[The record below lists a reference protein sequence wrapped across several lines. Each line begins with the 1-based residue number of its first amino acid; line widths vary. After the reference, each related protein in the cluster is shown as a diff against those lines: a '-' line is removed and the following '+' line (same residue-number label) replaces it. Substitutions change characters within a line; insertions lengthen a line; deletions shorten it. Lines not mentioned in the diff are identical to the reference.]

1 MQNRLLGIHMIVQNE
16 EHHLARCLDSFKPM
30 GSECFITD
38 TGSTDRTPEI
48 ARSYGATV
56 LHARWEDDFAHAR
69 NISLPLSSTEWIL
82 CLDADEYVI
91 QGLEE
96 LLDYLPKVH
105 KSVSRLRITI
115 ENRIGEGT
123 GESVIFQPVRLFRA
137 HQGYRYEGRIHE
149 QLVRG
154 GTRNC
159 GEQEADDQDIN
170 DSFTREEDGIAE
182 YEPLAPLC
190 LVHDGYLP
198 STIALGHKP
207 LRNLKLLQLELADRP
222 GQPFHLYNVGV
233 TYCQLGNIE
242 QAAEAFTESFLHTP
256 LQAPYRS
263 TLVRDYAKVL
273 LAMGRYDEAHGLLA
287 VERQRYAGYADLH
300 LIYGEILEQQGLEER
315 AYKSYARA
323 TDCREGFNGAD
334 LKDNNKAEIR
344 GVHQQAIEQTD
355 KPGSDE
361 LCEGKSSEDVYREPA
376 RMERYYVTDIG
387 CDSYKAYT
395 AMGRLAQKRGFL
407 QESAHLYSLA
417 LGSEI
422 TYAPAWTGL
431 ADVLQQSGETDE
443 SITETLLAR
452 WKEYSKKERSKE
464 EDSDPSVIT
473 SEDDLTHV
481 VHALAS
487 SGAYGQALNLL
498 DGDDRNTPIK
508 HEDYLYWMLCANRV
522 SEALQYVQN
531 QWSEEDIAGINFQP
545 EQRLD
550 LALTY
555 WTNELSVSESFVAA
569 AEPQEREGWRLL
581 NGLLDTGKRVH
592 AEDDRDVKTV
602 HQALQAVTEL
612 SENILIRAVQTGQLA
627 FARKLYKKMAA
638 INPDHDENDVHSRW
652 LAAVLYRQG
661 YTMAAAELLIQSMS
675 QGDLDAESLFY
686 LGEAV
691 YAKGHY
697 DQALILFQQALE
709 KDSEQRQARAGAAVC
724 YMWLAL
730 GVIRQE
736 RTRSPA
742 DKVLMAQQTILE
754 QQLRTAEG
762 IPWRTVFRARERRN
776 QLGDQ
781 AHFIM
786 HDREG

>member
-16 EHHLARCLDSFKPM
+16 EHHLARCLDSFKSI

-48 ARSYGATV
+48 ARHYGATV
-56 LHARWEDDFAHAR
+56 LHIRWEDDFAYAR
-69 NISLPLSSTEWIL
+69 NISLPLASTEWIL
-82 CLDADEYVI
+82 CLDADEHVI

-115 ENRIGEGT
+115 ENQIGEGA

-137 HQGYRYEGRIHE
+137 HQGYRYAGRIHE

-154 GTRNC
+154 GTRDG
-159 GEQEADDQDIN
+159 GEQEGDDQDMN
-170 DSFTREEDGIAE
+170 DSFAYEKGWIAE
-182 YEPLAPLC
+182 HEPLAPLR

-198 STIALGHKP
+198 STIAKGDKP
-207 LRNLKLLQLELADRP
+207 LRNLKLLQRELADRP

-233 TYCQLGNIE
+233 TYCQLGYIE

-256 LQAPYRS
+256 LHAPYRS

-287 VERQRYAGYADLH
+287 GERQRYAGYADLH

-344 GVHQQAIEQTD
+344 GIHQQAIEQTD

-361 LCEGKSSEDVYREPA
+361 LCEGKSSDDVHREPA
-376 RMERYYVTDIG
+376 QMERHYVTDMG

-395 AMGRLAQKRGFL
+395 TMGRLAQKRGFL

-417 LGSEI
+417 LSSEI

-443 SITETLLAR
+443 SIAETLLAR
-452 WKEYSKKERSKE
+452 RKEHSKKE
-464 EDSDPSVIT
+464 DSYPGAVIY
-473 SEDDLTHV
+473 DDGLVHV

-498 DGDDRNTPIK
+498 HGDPRNTRIK

-522 SEALQYVQN
+522 SDALHYVRN
-531 QWSEEDIAGINFQP
+531 HWSEELSDVRNLQP
-545 EQRLD
+545 EQRVD

-555 WTNELSVSESFVAA
+555 WANELSVSESFVAA
-569 AEPQEREGWRLL
+569 AEPQERKGWRLL
-581 NGLLDTGKRVH
+581 NGLLDAGEQVH
-592 AEDDRDVKTV
+592 VEDDRDGKTV
-602 HQALQAVTEL
+602 HQTLQAATEL
-612 SENILIRAVQTGQLA
+612 SKNILIRAVQTGQLA
-627 FARKLYKKMAA
+627 FANKLYEKMAA
-638 INPDHDENDVHSRW
+638 INPEHDGNGVYSRW

-661 YTMAAAELLIQSMS
+661 YTMAAADLLIQCMS
-675 QGDLDAESLFY
+675 QGDLDAESHFY

-709 KDSEQRQARAGAAVC
+709 LNPEQRQARAGAAVC
-724 YMWLAL
+724 YMKLAL
-730 GVIRQE
+730 GVIRHE
-736 RTRSPA
+736 LTRSPA
-742 DKVLMAQQTILE
+742 DKVLMAQQTVLE

-762 IPWRTVFRARERRN
+762 IPWRTVFHARERRN
-776 QLGDQ
+776 QLADQ

>member
-16 EHHLARCLDSFKPM
+16 EHHLARCLDGFKSI
-30 GSECFITD
+30 GCECFITD

-48 ARSYGATV
+48 ARHYGATV
-56 LHARWEDDFAHAR
+56 LHARWEDDFAYAR
-69 NISLPLSSTEWIL
+69 NISLPLASTEWIL

-115 ENRIGEGT
+115 ENRIGEGA
-123 GESVIFQPVRLFRA
+123 GESVIFQPVRLFRT
-137 HQGYRYEGRIHE
+137 HQEYRYAGRIHE

-154 GTRNC
+154 GAKDN
-159 GEQEADDQDIN
+159 GKHEEGALEIN

-182 YEPLAPLC
+182 HEPLAPLR

-198 STIALGHKP
+198 STIAQGDKP
-207 LRNLKLLQLELADRP
+207 LRNLKLLQQELADRP

-344 GVHQQAIEQTD
+344 GIHQQAIEQTD

-361 LCEGKSSEDVYREPA
+361 LREGKSSDDVHREPD
-376 RMERYYVTDIG
+376 RLERHYVTDIG
-387 CDSYKAYT
+387 SDSYKAYT

-443 SITETLLAR
+443 SITETLCAR
-452 WKEYSKKERSKE
+452 WKEHSKKE
-464 EDSDPSVIT
+464 DPDLSGVT
-473 SEDDLTHV
+473 YDDGQAYV
-481 VHALAS
+481 VYALAS
-487 SGAYGQALNLL
+487 SGAYGQALDLLHGDTRNL
-498 DGDDRNTPIK
+498 RIE
-508 HEDYLYWMLCANRV
+508 HEEYLYWMLCANRV
-522 SEALQYVQN
+522 SDALQFVQK
-531 QWSEEDIAGINFQP
+531 QWSDEHLAGVNLQP

-555 WTNELSVSESFVAA
+555 WANELSVSESFMAA
-569 AEPQEREGWRLL
+569 AEPQDREGWRLL
-581 NGLLDTGKRVH
+581 NGLLDTGKRMHV
-592 AEDDRDVKTV
+592 EDDRDGEIV
-602 HQALQAVTEL
+602 HQTLHAATEL
-612 SENILIRAVQTGQLA
+612 SKNILIRAVQTGQLA
-627 FARKLYKKMAA
+627 FAKKLYEKMTA
-638 INPDHDENDVHSRW
+638 INSEHDENGVHSRW
-652 LAAVLYRQG
+652 MAAVLYRQG
-661 YTMAAAELLIQSMS
+661 YTMAAAELLIRSMS

-724 YMWLAL
+724 YIRLAL

-736 RTRSPA
+736 LTRSPA
-742 DKVLMAQQTILE
+742 DKVLMAQQTLLE

-762 IPWRTVFRARERRN
+762 LPWRTVFHARERRN
-776 QLGDQ
+776 QLADQ

>member
-48 ARSYGATV
+48 ARHYGATV

-69 NISLPLSSTEWIL
+69 NISLPLASTEWIL

-137 HQGYRYEGRIHE
+137 HQGYRYAGRIHE

-154 GTRNC
+154 G
-159 GEQEADDQDIN
+159 AKDDGKHEEGALEIN

-355 KPGSDE
+355 KRGSDE
-361 LCEGKSSEDVYREPA
+361 LREGNSSDDVHRESD
-376 RMERYYVTDIG
+376 RLERHYVTDVG

-464 EDSDPSVIT
+464 GDSDPSVIT
-473 SEDDLTHV
+473 YEDDLAHV
-481 VHALAS
+481 VYALAS

-498 DGDDRNTPIK
+498 HGDARNTRIK
-508 HEDYLYWMLCANRV
+508 NEEYLYWMLCDNRV
-522 SEALQYVQN
+522 SDALRYVQN
-531 QWSEEDIAGINFQP
+531 QWSEELSEARNLHP
-545 EQRLD
+545 EQRSD
-550 LALTY
+550 LAVTF
-555 WTNELSVSESFVAA
+555 WTNELSVPESLVAA

-581 NGLLDTGKRVH
+581 NDLLDTGKRVH
-592 AEDDRDVKTV
+592 VEDGRDGKTV
-602 HQALQAVTEL
+602 HQTLQAETEL
-612 SENILIRAVQTGQLA
+612 SKNILTRAVQMGQLA
-627 FARKLYKKMAA
+627 FVRKLYEKMAA
-638 INPDHDENDVHSRW
+638 ISPEHDENDVHSQW

-661 YTMAAAELLIQSMS
+661 YTMAAADLLIQCMS

-724 YMWLAL
+724 YMRLAL

-742 DKVLMAQQTILE
+742 DKVLMAQQTVLD
-754 QQLRTAEG
+754 QQLRTVEG
-762 IPWRTVFRARERRN
+762 IPWRTVFHAKERRN
-776 QLGDQ
+776 QFADQ

>member
-30 GSECFITD
+30 DSECFITD
-38 TGSTDRTPEI
+38 TGSTDRTLEI
-48 ARSYGATV
+48 ARHYGATV
-56 LHARWEDDFAHAR
+56 LHARWEDDFAYAR
-69 NISLPLSSTEWIL
+69 NISLPLASTEWIL

-96 LLDYLPKVH
+96 LLNYLPKVH

-137 HQGYRYEGRIHE
+137 HQGYRYAGRIHE

-154 GTRNC
+154 GTRDG
-159 GEQEADDQDIN
+159 GEQDGDDLEIN
-170 DSFTREEDGIAE
+170 DSFIREEGWIAE
-182 YEPLAPLC
+182 HEPLAPLR

-198 STIALGHKP
+198 STIAQGHKP
-207 LRNLKLLQLELADRP
+207 LRNLKLLQRELADHP
-222 GQPFHLYNVGV
+222 GQPFHLYNAGV
-233 TYCQLGNIE
+233 TYCQLGHIE

-256 LQAPYRS
+256 LHAPYRS

-287 VERQRYAGYADLH
+287 GERQRYAGYADLH
-300 LIYGEILEQQGLEER
+300 LLYGEVLEQQGLEER

-323 TDCREGFNGAD
+323 TDCRESFDGAD
-334 LKDNNKAEIR
+334 LKGKSKAEIR
-344 GVHQQAIEQTD
+344 GIHQQAIGPTD

-361 LCEGKSSEDVYREPA
+361 LSEGKSFDEVQREPA
-376 RMERYYVTDIG
+376 RLERHYVTDVG

-452 WKEYSKKERSKE
+452 WKEHSKKECSKK

-473 SEDDLTHV
+473 SENDLTHV

-498 DGDDRNTPIK
+498 HGDAWNTRIK

-522 SEALQYVQN
+522 SDALQYVQN
-531 QWSEEDIAGINFQP
+531 QWSEGHRAGVNLQP

-555 WTNELSVSESFVAA
+555 WANDLSISESFMAA

-581 NGLLDTGKRVH
+581 NDLLDTGKRVH
-592 AEDDRDVKTV
+592 VEDDRDGKIV
-602 HQALQAVTEL
+602 HQTLQAATEL
-612 SENILIRAVQTGQLA
+612 SKNIWIRAAQMGQLA
-627 FARKLYKKMAA
+627 FARKLYEKVAA
-638 INPDHDENDVHSRW
+638 IHPEHNENGVHSRW

-675 QGDLDAESLFY
+675 KGDMDAESLFY
-686 LGEAV
+686 LGEAL

-709 KDSEQRQARAGAAVC
+709 KGSQQRQARAGAAVC
-724 YMWLAL
+724 YMRLAL
-730 GVIRQE
+730 EVIRQE

-742 DKVLMAQQTILE
+742 DKVLIAQQTVLE

-762 IPWRTVFRARERRN
+762 IPWRTVFHARERRN
-776 QLGDQ
+776 QLADQ

-786 HDREG
+786 HDRKG

>member
-16 EHHLARCLDSFKPM
+16 EHHLARCLDGFKSI
-30 GSECFITD
+30 GIECFITD

-48 ARSYGATV
+48 ARHYGATV
-56 LHARWEDDFAHAR
+56 LHTRWEDDFAHAR
-69 NISLPLSSTEWIL
+69 NISLPLASTEWIL

-105 KSVSRLRITI
+105 KSISRLRITI
-115 ENRIGEGT
+115 ENRIGEGA
-123 GESVIFQPVRLFRA
+123 GERVIFQPVRLFRA
-137 HQGYRYEGRIHE
+137 HQGYRYAGRIHE

-154 GTRNC
+154 GTRDG
-159 GEQEADDQDIN
+159 GEQVGDDQDRKS
-170 DSFTREEDGIAE
+170 SFTREEGWIADH
-182 YEPLAPLC
+182 EPLTPLR

-198 STIALGHKP
+198 STIAKGHKP
-207 LRNLKLLQLELADRP
+207 LRNLKLLQRELADRP

-233 TYCQLGNIE
+233 TYCQLGHIE
-242 QAAEAFTESFLHTP
+242 QAAEAFSESFLHIP
-256 LQAPYRS
+256 LNAPYRS
-263 TLVRDYAKVL
+263 TLVRDYARVL
-273 LAMGRYDEAHGLLA
+273 MTIGCYDEAHGLLA
-287 VERQRYAGYADLH
+287 GERQRYAGYADLH
-300 LIYGEILEQQGLEER
+300 LLYGEVLEQQGLVER

-334 LKDNNKAEIR
+334 LTDNNKAEIR
-344 GVHQQAIEQTD
+344 GIHQQAIEQTD
-355 KPGSDE
+355 KPESDE
-361 LCEGKSSEDVYREPA
+361 LLVGKSFDDVHREPA
-376 RMERYYVTDIG
+376 QMERHYVTDIG

-443 SITETLLAR
+443 SITETLLAC
-452 WKEYSKKERSKE
+452 WKEHSKK
-464 EDSDPSVIT
+464 EDSDPRVIT
-473 SEDDLTHV
+473 YEGDLVHV
-481 VHALAS
+481 VHAVAS

-498 DGDDRNTPIK
+498 HRDAGNTRIK

-522 SEALQYVQN
+522 SDALQFVQK
-531 QWSEEDIAGINFQP
+531 QWSDEHRAGVNLQP

-555 WTNELSVSESFVAA
+555 WINELSVSESVVAA
-569 AEPQEREGWRLL
+569 EEPQEREGWRLL
-581 NGLLDTGKRVH
+581 NGLLEVKKQVH
-592 AEDDRDVKTV
+592 VKENIDEKTD
-602 HQALQAVTEL
+602 HQTRQAAVEL
-612 SENILIRAVQTGQLA
+612 SKNVLIRAVQTGQLA
-627 FARKLYKKMAA
+627 FAKKLYEKMTA
-638 INPDHDENDVHSRW
+638 INPEHDENGFHSRW
-652 LAAVLYRQG
+652 MAVVLYRQG
-661 YTMAAAELLIQSMS
+661 YTMAAAELLIQCMS
-675 QGDLDAESLFY
+675 QGNLDAESLFY

-697 DQALILFQQALE
+697 DQALLLFQQVLE

-730 GVIRQE
+730 GVIRHE
-736 RTRSPA
+736 LTLSPA
-742 DKVLMAQQTILE
+742 DKVLMAQQTVLE

-762 IPWRTVFRARERRN
+762 LPWRTVFHARERRN
-776 QLGDQ
+776 QLADQ
-781 AHFIM
+781 THFIM

>member
-30 GSECFITD
+30 DSECFITD
-38 TGSTDRTPEI
+38 TGSTDRTLEI
-48 ARSYGATV
+48 ARHYGATV

-69 NISLPLSSTEWIL
+69 NISLPLASTEWIL

-96 LLDYLPKVH
+96 LLNYLPKVH

-123 GESVIFQPVRLFRA
+123 GESVIFHPVRLFRA
-137 HQGYRYEGRIHE
+137 HQGYRYAGRIHE

-154 GTRNC
+154 GTRDG
-159 GEQEADDQDIN
+159 GEQDGDDLEIN
-170 DSFTREEDGIAE
+170 DSFIREEGWIAE
-182 YEPLAPLC
+182 HEPLAPLR

-198 STIALGHKP
+198 STIAQGHKP
-207 LRNLKLLQLELADRP
+207 LRNLKLLQRELADHP
-222 GQPFHLYNVGV
+222 GQPFHLYNAGV
-233 TYCQLGNIE
+233 TYCQLGHIE
-242 QAAEAFTESFLHTP
+242 QAAEAFTGSFLHTP
-256 LQAPYRS
+256 LHAPYRS

-287 VERQRYAGYADLH
+287 GERQRYAGYADLH
-300 LIYGEILEQQGLEER
+300 LLYGEVLEQQGLEER

-323 TDCREGFNGAD
+323 TDCREGFDGAD
-334 LKDNNKAEIR
+334 LKDDNKAEIR
-344 GVHQQAIEQTD
+344 GIHQQAIEQTD
-355 KPGSDE
+355 KPESDE
-361 LCEGKSSEDVYREPA
+361 LLVGKSLDDVHRDPA
-376 RMERYYVTDIG
+376 QMERHYVTDIG

-443 SITETLLAR
+443 SIVETLLAR
-452 WKEYSKKERSKE
+452 WKEHSKKEGSTK

-473 SEDDLTHV
+473 YEDDLAHV
-481 VHALAS
+481 VYALAS

-498 DGDDRNTPIK
+498 HGDARNTRIE
-508 HEDYLYWMLCANRV
+508 HEDYLNWMLCANRV
-522 SEALQYVQN
+522 SDALQYVQN
-531 QWSEEDIAGINFQP
+531 RWSEEHRAGVNLQP

-555 WTNELSVSESFVAA
+555 WANELSVSESFMAA
-569 AEPQEREGWRLL
+569 AKPQEREGWRLL
-581 NGLLDTGKRVH
+581 NDLLDTGKRVH
-592 AEDDRDVKTV
+592 VEDDREGKIV
-602 HQALQAVTEL
+602 HQTLQAATEL
-612 SENILIRAVQTGQLA
+612 SKNIWIRAVQMGQLA
-627 FARKLYKKMAA
+627 FARKLYEKVAA
-638 INPDHDENDVHSRW
+638 INPEHDENGVHSRW

-675 QGDLDAESLFY
+675 KGDMDAESLFY
-686 LGEAV
+686 LGEAL

-709 KDSEQRQARAGAAVC
+709 KDSQQRQARAGAAVC
-724 YMWLAL
+724 YMRLAL
-730 GVIRQE
+730 EVIRQE

-742 DKVLMAQQTILE
+742 DKILIAQQTVLE

-762 IPWRTVFRARERRN
+762 IPWRTVFHARERRN
-776 QLGDQ
+776 QLADQ
-781 AHFIM
+781 AHFVM

>member
-16 EHHLARCLDSFKPM
+16 EHQLARCLDSFKPI

-48 ARSYGATV
+48 ARHYGATV
-56 LHARWEDDFAHAR
+56 LHARWEDDFAYAR
-69 NISLPLSSTEWIL
+69 NISLPLASTEWIL

-96 LLDYLPKVH
+96 LLNYLPKVH

-123 GESVIFQPVRLFRA
+123 GENVIFHPVRLFRA
-137 HQGYRYEGRIHE
+137 QQGYRYAGRIHE
-149 QLVRG
+149 QLVRSG
-154 GTRNC
+154 RRDG
-159 GEQEADDQDIN
+159 GEQEGDDPDIN
-170 DSFTREEDGIAE
+170 DFFTREEGWIAE
-182 YEPLAPLC
+182 HEPLAPLR

-198 STIALGHKP
+198 STIAQGHKP
-207 LRNLKLLQLELADRP
+207 LRNLKLLQRELADHP

-233 TYCQLGNIE
+233 TYCQLGHIK

-256 LQAPYRS
+256 LHAPYRS

-287 VERQRYAGYADLH
+287 GEIQRYAEYADLH

-323 TDCREGFNGAD
+323 TDCREGFDGAD
-334 LKDNNKAEIR
+334 LKGESKAEIR
-344 GVHQQAIEQTD
+344 GIHQQAIEQTG
-355 KPGSDE
+355 KPDSVE
-361 LCEGKSSEDVYREPA
+361 LREGKSFDEVQQEPA
-376 RMERYYVTDIG
+376 QMERHYVTDVG

-395 AMGRLAQKRGFL
+395 SMGRLAQKRGFL

-417 LGSEI
+417 LSSEI

-431 ADVLQQSGETDE
+431 ADVLQQCGETDE
-443 SITETLLAR
+443 SIAETLLAH
-452 WKEYSKKERSKE
+452 WKEHSKKEGSKK

-473 SEDDLTHV
+473 YEDDLALV
-481 VHALAS
+481 VYALAS

-498 DGDDRNTPIK
+498 HGDARNTRIE

-522 SEALQYVQN
+522 SDALQYVQN
-531 QWSEEDIAGINFQP
+531 QWSEEHRAGVNLQP

-555 WTNELSVSESFVAA
+555 WANELSVSESFMAA

-581 NGLLDTGKRVH
+581 NDLLDTGKRVH
-592 AEDDRDVKTV
+592 VEDDRDGKIV
-602 HQALQAVTEL
+602 HQTLQAATEL
-612 SENILIRAVQTGQLA
+612 SKNIWIRAVQTGQLA
-627 FARKLYKKMAA
+627 FARMLYEKVAA
-638 INPDHDENDVHSRW
+638 INPEHHENGVHSRW
-652 LAAVLYRQG
+652 LAAALYRQG

-675 QGDLDAESLFY
+675 QGDMDADSLFY

-709 KDSEQRQARAGAAVC
+709 KDSEQRQASAGAAVC
-724 YMWLAL
+724 YMQLAL

-742 DKVLMAQQTILE
+742 DKVLMAQQTVLE

-762 IPWRTVFRARERRN
+762 IPWRTVFCARERRN
-776 QLGDQ
+776 QLADQ

>member
-1 MQNRLLGIHMIVQNE
+1 MQNWLLGIHMIVQNE
-16 EHHLARCLDSFKPM
+16 EHHLARCLDSFNPI

-48 ARSYGATV
+48 ARHYGATV
-56 LHARWEDDFAHAR
+56 LHARWEDDFAYAR
-69 NISLPLSSTEWIL
+69 NISLPLASTEWIL

-115 ENRIGEGT
+115 ENRIGEGA
-123 GESVIFQPVRLFRA
+123 GESVIFQPVRLFRT
-137 HQGYRYEGRIHE
+137 HQEYRYAGRIHE

-154 GTRNC
+154 GAKDN
-159 GEQEADDQDIN
+159 GKHEEGALEIN

-182 YEPLAPLC
+182 HEPLAPLR

-198 STIALGHKP
+198 STIAQGDKP
-207 LRNLKLLQLELADRP
+207 LRNLKLLQQELADRP

-344 GVHQQAIEQTD
+344 GIHQQAIEQTD

-361 LCEGKSSEDVYREPA
+361 LREGKSSDDVHREPD
-376 RMERYYVTDIG
+376 RLERHYVTDIG
-387 CDSYKAYT
+387 SDSYKAYT

-443 SITETLLAR
+443 SITETLCAR
-452 WKEYSKKERSKE
+452 WKEHSKKE
-464 EDSDPSVIT
+464 DPDLSGVT
-473 SEDDLTHV
+473 YDDGQAYV
-481 VHALAS
+481 VYALAS
-487 SGAYGQALNLL
+487 SGAYGQALDLL
-498 DGDDRNTPIK
+498 HGDARNTRIK
-508 HEDYLYWMLCANRV
+508 HEEYLYWMLCDNRV
-522 SEALQYVQN
+522 SDALQFVQK
-531 QWSEEDIAGINFQP
+531 QWSDEHRAGVNLQP

-555 WTNELSVSESFVAA
+555 WANELSVSESFMAA
-569 AEPQEREGWRLL
+569 AEPQERGGWRLL
-581 NGLLDTGKRVH
+581 NGLLDTGKRMHV
-592 AEDDRDVKTV
+592 EDDRDGEIA
-602 HQALQAVTEL
+602 HQTLHAATEL
-612 SENILIRAVQTGQLA
+612 SKNILIRAVQTGQLA
-627 FARKLYKKMAA
+627 FAKKLYEKMTA
-638 INPDHDENDVHSRW
+638 INHEHDENGVHSRW

-661 YTMAAAELLIQSMS
+661 YPMTAAELLIQCMS

-697 DQALILFQQALE
+697 DQALILFQQVLE

-730 GVIRQE
+730 GVIRHE
-736 RTRSPA
+736 LTRSPA
-742 DKVLMAQQTILE
+742 DKVLMAQQTLLE

-762 IPWRTVFRARERRN
+762 LPWRTVFHARERRN
-776 QLGDQ
+776 QLADQ

>member
-1 MQNRLLGIHMIVQNE
+1 MIVQNE
-16 EHHLARCLDSFKPM
+16 EHHLARCLDGFKSI
-30 GSECFITD
+30 GIECFITD

-48 ARSYGATV
+48 ARHYGATV
-56 LHARWEDDFAHAR
+56 LHTRWEDDFAHAR
-69 NISLPLSSTEWIL
+69 NISLPLASTEWIL

-96 LLDYLPKVH
+96 LLDYLPKIH
-105 KSVSRLRITI
+105 KSISRLQITI
-115 ENRIGEGT
+115 ENRIGEGA
-123 GESVIFQPVRLFRA
+123 GERVIFQPVRLFRA
-137 HQGYRYEGRIHE
+137 HQGYRYVGRIHE
-149 QLVRG
+149 QLIRG
-154 GTRNC
+154 GTRDG
-159 GEQEADDQDIN
+159 GEQEDDDQDRK
-170 DSFTREEDGIAE
+170 SFFTREEGWIADH
-182 YEPLAPLC
+182 EPLAPLR

-198 STIALGHKP
+198 STIAQGDKP
-207 LRNLKLLQLELADRP
+207 LRNLKLLQRELADRP

-263 TLVRDYAKVL
+263 TLVRDYTRVL
-273 LAMGRYDEAHGLLA
+273 LTMGRYDEAHGLLA

-323 TDCREGFNGAD
+323 TDCREGFSGAD

-344 GVHQQAIEQTD
+344 GIHQQAIEQTD
-355 KPGSDE
+355 KPGSNE
-361 LCEGKSSEDVYREPA
+361 LCEGKSSDDVHREPA
-376 RMERYYVTDIG
+376 QMQRHYVTDIG

-452 WKEYSKKERSKE
+452 WKEHSQK
-464 EDSDPSVIT
+464 EDSDLSGVT
-473 SEDDLTHV
+473 YDDGLAYV
-481 VHALAS
+481 VYALAS
-487 SGAYGQALNLL
+487 SGAYGQALDLL
-498 DGDDRNTPIK
+498 HGDARNTLIK
-508 HEDYLYWMLCANRV
+508 HEEYLYWMLCDNRV
-522 SEALQYVQN
+522 SDALQFMQK
-531 QWSEEDIAGINFQP
+531 QWSEELRAGVNLQP

-555 WTNELSVSESFVAA
+555 WANELSVSESVVAA

-581 NGLLDTGKRVH
+581 NGLLEVKKQVH
-592 AEDDRDVKTV
+592 VKEDRDGKID
-602 HQALQAVTEL
+602 HQTRQAAVEL
-612 SENILIRAVQTGQLA
+612 SKNVLIRAVQTRQLA
-627 FARKLYKKMAA
+627 FAKKLYEKVSA
-638 INPDHDENDVHSRW
+638 IHSEHDENGDYSRW

-661 YTMAAAELLIQSMS
+661 YTMAAAELLIQCMS
-675 QGDLDAESLFY
+675 KGDLDAESLFY

-709 KDSEQRQARAGAAVC
+709 KDPEQRQARAGAAVC

-730 GVIRQE
+730 GVIRHE
-736 RTRSPA
+736 LTRSPVE
-742 DKVLMAQQTILE
+742 KVLMAQQSVLE

-762 IPWRTVFRARERRN
+762 LPWRTVFHARERRN
-776 QLGDQ
+776 QLADQ
-781 AHFIM
+781 THFIM

>member
-16 EHHLARCLDSFKPM
+16 EHYLARCLDSFKSI

-48 ARSYGATV
+48 ARHYGATV
-56 LHARWEDDFAHAR
+56 LHARWEDDFAYAR
-69 NISLPLSSTEWIL
+69 NISLPLASTEWIL

-91 QGLEE
+91 QGVEE

-105 KSVSRLRITI
+105 KSVSRLRIKI
-115 ENRIGEGT
+115 ENRIGEGA
-123 GESVIFQPVRLFRA
+123 GERVIFQPVRLFRA
-137 HQGYRYEGRIHE
+137 NQGYRYAGRIHE

-154 GTRNC
+154 GAKDD
-159 GEQEADDQDIN
+159 GKQEEGALEIS
-170 DSFTREEDGIAE
+170 DSSTREEDGIAE
-182 YEPLAPLC
+182 HEPLAPLR

-198 STIALGHKP
+198 STIAQGHKP
-207 LRNLKLLQLELADRP
+207 LRNLKLLQQELADRP

-233 TYCQLGNIE
+233 TYCQLGDIE
-242 QAAEAFTESFLHTP
+242 QAAGAFTESFLHTP
-256 LQAPYRS
+256 LHAPYRS

-344 GVHQQAIEQTD
+344 GIHQQAIEQTD

-361 LCEGKSSEDVYREPA
+361 LREGKSSDDVHREPA
-376 RMERYYVTDIG
+376 RLERHYVTDIG
-387 CDSYKAYT
+387 SDSYKAYT

-431 ADVLQQSGETDE
+431 ADVLQQSGETDK
-443 SITETLLAR
+443 SITETLCAR
-452 WKEYSKKERSKE
+452 WKEHSKKE
-464 EDSDPSVIT
+464 DPDLSGVT
-473 SEDDLTHV
+473 YDDGQAYV
-481 VHALAS
+481 VYALAS
-487 SGAYGQALNLL
+487 SGAYGQALDLL
-498 DGDDRNTPIK
+498 HGDARNTRIK
-508 HEDYLYWMLCANRV
+508 HEEYLYWMLCDNRV
-522 SEALQYVQN
+522 SDALQFVQK
-531 QWSEEDIAGINFQP
+531 QWSDEQSAGVNLQP

-550 LALTY
+550 LALTF
-555 WTNELSVSESFVAA
+555 WANELSVSESFMAA

-592 AEDDRDVKTV
+592 AEDDRDGEIV
-602 HQALQAVTEL
+602 HQTLQAATEL
-612 SENILIRAVQTGQLA
+612 SKNILIRAVQMGQLA
-627 FARKLYKKMAA
+627 FARNLYEKMAA
-638 INPDHDENDVHSRW
+638 ISPEHDENGVHSRW

-661 YTMAAAELLIQSMS
+661 YTMAAAELLIQCMS

-724 YMWLAL
+724 YMRQAL
-730 GVIRQE
+730 GVIRHEQ
-736 RTRSPA
+736 TRSPA
-742 DKVLMAQQTILE
+742 DKELMAQQTVLE
-754 QQLRTAEG
+754 TQLRTAEG
-762 IPWRTVFRARERRN
+762 IPWRTVFHAKERRN
-776 QLGDQ
+776 QLADQ
-781 AHFIM
+781 THSHFIM

>member
-16 EHHLARCLDSFKPM
+16 EHHLARCLDGFKSI
-30 GSECFITD
+30 GIECFITD
-38 TGSTDRTPEI
+38 TGSTDRTPAI
-48 ARSYGATV
+48 ARHYGATV
-56 LHARWEDDFAHAR
+56 LHTRWEDDFAHAR
-69 NISLPLSSTEWIL
+69 NISLPLASTEWIL

-105 KSVSRLRITI
+105 KGISRLRITI
-115 ENRIGEGT
+115 ENRIGEGA
-123 GESVIFQPVRLFRA
+123 GECVIFQPVRLFRA
-137 HQGYRYEGRIHE
+137 HQGYRYVGRIHE

-154 GTRNC
+154 GTRD
-159 GEQEADDQDIN
+159 GREQEDDDQDRKS
-170 DSFTREEDGIAE
+170 SFTREEGWIADH
-182 YEPLAPLC
+182 EPLTPLR

-198 STIALGHKP
+198 STIAQGDKP
-207 LRNLKLLQLELADRP
+207 LRNLKLLLRELADRP

-233 TYCQLGNIE
+233 TYCQLGHIE

-256 LQAPYRS
+256 LHAPYRS
-263 TLVRDYAKVL
+263 TLVRDYARVL
-273 LAMGRYDEAHGLLA
+273 LTMGCYDEAHGLLA
-287 VERQRYAGYADLH
+287 GERQRYEGYADLH
-300 LIYGEILEQQGLEER
+300 LLYGEVLEQQGLEER

-323 TDCREGFNGAD
+323 VNCREGFSGAD
-334 LKDNNKAEIR
+334 PKDDNKAEIR
-344 GVHQQAIEQTD
+344 GIHQQVNEQTD
-355 KPGSDE
+355 KPESDE
-361 LCEGKSSEDVYREPA
+361 LLVGKSFDDVHREPA
-376 RMERYYVTDIG
+376 QMQRQYVTDTG

-422 TYAPAWTGL
+422 TYTPAWTGL

-443 SITETLLAR
+443 SIAETLLTR
-452 WKEYSKKERSKE
+452 WKEHSEKDRSKK
-464 EDSDPSVIT
+464 EDSDPRLIT
-473 SEDDLTHV
+473 YEDDLVHV
-481 VHALAS
+481 VHAVAS

-498 DGDDRNTPIK
+498 HRDARNTRIN
-508 HEDYLYWMLCANRV
+508 HEDYLYWMLCANRI
-522 SEALQYVQN
+522 SDALQYVQN
-531 QWSEEDIAGINFQP
+531 LWSEERSEVRNLP
-545 EQRLD
+545 HEQRVD

-555 WTNELSVSESFVAA
+555 WINELSVTESVVAA

-581 NGLLDTGKRVH
+581 NGLLEEMKQVHVKEDIDGKI
-592 AEDDRDVKTV
+592 D
-602 HQALQAVTEL
+602 HQTRQAAVEL
-612 SENILIRAVQTGQLA
+612 SKSVLIRAVQTRQLA
-627 FARKLYKKMAA
+627 FAKKLYEKVSA
-638 INPDHDENDVHSRW
+638 IHSEHDENGDYSRW

-661 YTMAAAELLIQSMS
+661 YTMAAAELLIQCMS

-736 RTRSPA
+736 LTRSPA
-742 DKVLMAQQTILE
+742 EKVLIAQQTVLE

-762 IPWRTVFRARERRN
+762 LPWRTVFHARERRN
-776 QLGDQ
+776 QLADQ
-781 AHFIM
+781 THFTM